1 MDGVGGR
8 KFLPA
13 SRSEAPPPRA
23 LSAEAEAEKFSFPFR
38 KKMGGRKI
46 KKCREN
52 FSARQAAV
60 LGGGRRGG
68 ASGFFQEFLIK

>member
-1 MDGVGGR
+1 MEGARGR

-13 SRSEAPPPRA
+13 SRSETPPPRA
-23 LSAEAEAEKFSFPFR
+23 LGAEAEAEKFSFPFR
-38 KKMGGRKI
+38 RKNRRAQN
-46 KKCREN
+46 KQCREN

-68 ASGFFQEFLIK
+68 AIGFF